1 MKKNKLIS
9 IITPCYNEVEN
20 IRELVNRIRKVMS
33 SVNYSYEHIFIDN
46 SSSDGTVHEIKKFC
60 SIDKKIK
67 LIVNS
72 RNFGH
77 IRSPAYGMLQS
88 SGDAVILISSDLQDP
103 PELIPKFLKKWES
116 GFKVV
121 FAVKPTSDESK
132 LIFAIRSLY
141 YKFLKRISE
150 TSIVENATG
159 AGLYDKSIVNIIRKI
174 DDPYPY
180 IRGLVC
186 EIGFDIGIVPFNQ
199 PARKKGITKNN
210 FYTLY
215 DMAMLGITSHSKI
228 PLRVMAIL
236 GFIVSLLSIITASIF
251 FIAKVFFW
259 HTFDLGIA
267 PLLIGLFFFGSIQ
280 AFCIGILGE
289 YIASIHT
296 KSRKL
301 PLVIEKERVNF

>member
-1 MKKNKLIS
+1 MKKNKFIS

-20 IRELVNRIRKVMS
+20 IDELVNRIRKVMT
-33 SVNYSYEHIFIDN
+33 SVNYRYEHIFIDN
-46 SSSDGTVHEIKKFC
+46 SSTDGTVRKIKRFC
-60 SIDKKIK
+60 NNDKKIK
-67 LIVNS
+67 LIINT

-77 IRSPAYGMLQS
+77 IRSPAYGLLQS
-88 SGDAVILISSDLQDP
+88 SGDAAILISSDLQDP
-103 PELIPKFLKKWES
+103 PELIPKFLKRWES
-116 GFKVV
+116 GFKIV
-121 FAVKPTSDESK
+121 FAVKPSSDEPK
-132 LIFAIRSLY
+132 LTFALRSLY
-141 YKFLKRISE
+141 YKFLKIISE
-150 TSIVENATG
+150 TSIIENATG
-159 AGLYDKSIVNIIRKI
+159 AGLYDKSIVKLIKKI

-186 EIGFDIGIVPFNQ
+186 EIGFDIGTVPFNQ
-199 PARKKGITKNN
+199 PERKRGVTKNN
-210 FYTLY
+210 LYTLY

-228 PLRVMAIL
+228 PLRIMAIV
-236 GFIVSLLSIITASIF
+236 GFIISLLSIIIAVIF
-251 FIAKVFFW
+251 FTAKILFW
-259 HTFDLGIA
+259 NTFDMGIA